1 MISTEENKEHI
12 RITGDLVIPSSELEF
27 RFSRSGGPGGQR
39 VNRRET
45 RVELL
50 FDVQH
55 SPSLNDVQRSRLLNR
70 LAGYIDSEGILRI
83 VATTH
88 RSQLRNRE
96 EAITRFV
103 QLLQRGL
110 RSSRRRVP
118 TTPSPQSVQQR
129 IERKRR
135 RSQIKELRKH
145 IPLDRYE

>member
-1 MISTEENKEHI
+1 MVLAEENKKHI
-12 RITGDLVIPSSELEF
+12 HITDELTIPSFELEF

-55 SPSLNDVQRSRLLNR
+55 SPSLNDVQRARLLTR

-83 VATTH
+83 VATSH

-96 EAITRFV
+96 EAIARFV

-110 RSSRRRVP
+110 RTSRRRMP
-118 TTPSPQSVQQR
+118 TKPSPQSIQQR

-135 RSQIKELRKH
+135 RSQMKELRRRM
-145 IPLDRYE
+145 PLDPDE

>member
-1 MISTEENKEHI
+1 MTVAENNQNAI
-12 RITGDLVIPSSELEF
+12 RIIGELAIPLSELEF

-55 SPSLNDVQRSRLLNR
+55 SPSLDETQRSRLRQR

-83 VATTH
+83 VATTY

-96 EAITRFV
+96 EALQRFV
-103 QLLQRGL
+103 QLLRRGL
-110 RSSRRRVP
+110 HAPKRRLPTQPSS
-118 TTPSPQSVQQR
+118 QSIQQR

-135 RSQIKELRKH
+135 RSQIKTQRKRVQV
-145 IPLDRYE
+145 DNSE